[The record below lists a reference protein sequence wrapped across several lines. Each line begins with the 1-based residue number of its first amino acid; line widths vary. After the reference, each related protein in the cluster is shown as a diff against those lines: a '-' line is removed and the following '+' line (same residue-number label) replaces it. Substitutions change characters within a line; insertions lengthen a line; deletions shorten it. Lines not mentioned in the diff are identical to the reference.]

1 MSMDLN
7 NFVKERN
14 EALLSLDRDK
24 ILAYMKK
31 YQVSTPTDDN
41 EVFWASIHKAILV
54 ISAPE
59 DKKEQSRKWLREHG
73 FKESF

>member
-1 MSMDLN
+1 MSTNLN
-7 NFVKERN
+7 EFVKERN
-14 EALLSLDRDK
+14 EALLSLDKDR

-31 YQVSTPTDDN
+31 YQVNLPADSDK
-41 EVFWASIHKAILV
+41 VFWASVHKAILA